1 MEHLWIHCSQMQHHP
16 DANVSLNWVNL
27 KQTKAVLSANAAN
40 SYFHY
45 QLIWL
50 LFPWLTNYMFFCIK
64 CQKIVKTM
72 PMMSPRWYLQITK
85 MLNIQFTIT
94 LKQGKNSKSVLTL
107 QKLEELN
114 ICLFCL
120 EKWLKRLIDYL
131 NICRLTHQLIVIS
144 SNVNENG
151 TFKQAS
157 V

>member
-1 MEHLWIHCSQMQHHP
+1 
-16 DANVSLNWVNL
+16 
-27 KQTKAVLSANAAN
+27 
-40 SYFHY
+40 
-45 QLIWL
+45 
-50 LFPWLTNYMFFCIK
+50 
-64 CQKIVKTM
+64 
-72 PMMSPRWYLQITK
+72 

-120 EKWLKRLIDYL
+120 EKLLKRLIDYL
-131 NICRLTHQLIVIS
+131 NSCRLTHQLIVIN